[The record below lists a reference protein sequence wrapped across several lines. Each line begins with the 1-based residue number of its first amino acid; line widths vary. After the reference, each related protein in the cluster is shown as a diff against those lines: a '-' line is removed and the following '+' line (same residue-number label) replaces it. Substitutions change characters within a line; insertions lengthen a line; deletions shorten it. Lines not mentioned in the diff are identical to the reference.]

1 MFGVRAGGDERGL
14 VAAGRHKVSQE
25 RGVPGRDRV
34 GELAGGGERLGASLG
49 GGGRHQDEE
58 LPVRH
63 A

>member
-1 MFGVRAGGDERGL
+1 MLAARAGGDECGL
-14 VAAGRHKVSQE
+14 VAAGRHQVPQE

-34 GELAGGGERLGASLG
+34 GERAGGGDRLGASLG